1 MRTFS
6 DGDRLN
12 RLEFEDIK
20 IAGVAPRLDI
30 PEID

>member
-20 IAGVAPRLDI
+20 SDGVAPRLDI
-30 PEID
+30 PEIE